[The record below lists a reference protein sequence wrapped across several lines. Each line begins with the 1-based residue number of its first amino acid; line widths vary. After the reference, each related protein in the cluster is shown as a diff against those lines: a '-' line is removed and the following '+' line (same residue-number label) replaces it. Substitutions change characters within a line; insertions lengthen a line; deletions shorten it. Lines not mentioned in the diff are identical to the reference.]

1 MKIYPNKAI
10 VSIKKEVNSV
20 IDIPLAYVD
29 TTVSTYSITTSSD
42 DTYKVSSKSEV
53 LPYNNINTNICLFDQ
68 FENQIPYD
76 DMVKEFSNDGK
87 DGYVYIPK
95 NSSTKFKPKTFEYKL
110 KVRRNMKYQSNM
122 LYNINALFYNNS
134 VYANRLM
141 PIFGDAASRSLAPG
155 NVSINNSDMSLT
167 KLLNGDIST
176 KDIAFFY
183 LHNLNTVITEGGIQ
197 SIFNKNNY
205 IKENDTN
212 LVLVMSDNFALKD
225 YDGVEYNA
233 DKVNLFFNYGYTQY
247 KVSNPSI
254 YSGSFLNS
262 KYYFNI
268 PQSTTTVKYTS
279 LFSDTSRTPILI
291 EEHLDNSIVVYI
303 AEDLINNATSN
314 YKILYEMLMYL
325 YINSYQTSDTIID
338 WISDVMPD
346 YIVKDN
352 KLIKKSKFTSSS
364 SVQELTGLKYS
375 EIKFTNVIID
385 SDKYPFVK
393 YDGITNNYLTFS
405 KLKGANNIYA
415 DPKEKPVGWISLYTN
430 EEIFFYKSFIY
441 RINDSIVDC
450 VNVQRIEDEV
460 IIELK
465 PFRHSD
471 SGIFIK
477 YNQEPIK
484 IPLVEVINNIEQQVI
499 NATYYLI
506 CKQNDSVSQY
516 ELLKK
521 TDYVSTD
528 GVILMTINIAQDASK
543 TENTL
548 YDMRQRGGGL
558 PLDAKDNFDC
568 FDIGHILGRPY
579 RKAGSLI
586 ITLPKYLE
594 EHKDAVMDIVKQ
606 YMLAEDYPIIIF
618 KED

>member
-415 DPKEKPVGWISLYTN
+415 DPKEKPAGWISLYTN

-528 GVILMTINIAQDASK
+528 GVILMTINIAQDTSK